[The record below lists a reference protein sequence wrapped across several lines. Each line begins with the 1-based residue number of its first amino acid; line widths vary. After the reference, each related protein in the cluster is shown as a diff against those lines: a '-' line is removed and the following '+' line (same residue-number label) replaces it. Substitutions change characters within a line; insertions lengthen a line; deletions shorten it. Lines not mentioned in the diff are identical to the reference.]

1 MRALRAR
8 LPPPTHNYTS
18 LPAQVTTLRLCDDA
32 DFGCTGVQP
41 PSGAPRRALLR
52 ATAVGLCLMA
62 TLCAAGGVLLL
73 SVAAQHEASAGG
85 MLKLLKAA

>member
-1 MRALRAR
+1 MQIDPRHLEMMRQIQ
-8 LPPPTHNYTS
+8 S
-18 LPAQVTTLRLCDDA
+18 
-32 DFGCTGVQP
+32 
-41 PSGAPRRALLR
+41 RRALLR

-85 MLKLLKAA
+85 MLKLLKAT

>member
-1 MRALRAR
+1 MSYGQLRMANVMA
-8 LPPPTHNYTS
+8 T
-18 LPAQVTTLRLCDDA
+18 QWVIRLCDDA

-85 MLKLLKAA
+85 MLKLLKAT

>member
-1 MRALRAR
+1 MI
-8 LPPPTHNYTS
+8 
-18 LPAQVTTLRLCDDA
+18 RLCDDA

-62 TLCAAGGVLLL
+62 TLCAAGGVLL

-85 MLKLLKAA
+85 TLKPA